1 VLTVASSLQRII
13 FAYQPSGPSEG
24 CHHPALTYERRAL
37 LPSKAQ
43 EVRQCSFG
51 NTKSLGFCVGG
62 PTGRDSVAPQKLPD
76 AVSIAPY
83 FIEDVLK
90 LRCSSRLLSQ
100 SARPGKILC
109 GVHQLPEL
117 ARECCPP
124 CCLTSAS
131 SARVAVYM
139 TRLPD
144 LDALRKKVVCSGDE
158 GVPSTM

>member
-1 VLTVASSLQRII
+1 MNEGPCCPARRKKYGSVL
-13 FAYQPSGPSEG
+13 
-24 CHHPALTYERRAL
+24 
-37 LPSKAQ
+37 
-43 EVRQCSFG
+43 
-51 NTKSLGFCVGG
+51 LGIQSRWVSVYGG
-62 PTGRDSVAPQKLPD
+62 PTGRNSVAPQQLPD

-90 LRCSSRLLSQ
+90 LSCSSRLLSQ

-109 GVHQLPEL
+109 GVLQLPEL

-139 TRLPD
+139 TRLPE